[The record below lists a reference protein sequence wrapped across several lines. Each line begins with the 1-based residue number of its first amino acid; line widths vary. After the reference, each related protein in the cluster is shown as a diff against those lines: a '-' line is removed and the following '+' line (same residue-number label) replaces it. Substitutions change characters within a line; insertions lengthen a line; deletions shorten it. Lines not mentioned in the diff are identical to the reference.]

1 MANSSLPLWQKP
13 LIKKLL
19 KFFAFI
25 AATILL
31 VVLAWHQIQ
40 QAHFRQFLP
49 KEFQNFPLVSAYDS
63 LKISDLPALMF
74 IRESFGCAIFKM
86 TPEWVDKLNS
96 EGLNALQPIRE
107 SKGNPN
113 SPQLYGPR
121 PYTEWKETPI
131 SAGWLSSETLSG
143 AWLDLTPAPYKL
155 QVKVVEQLK
164 KSGSFYTIMNGDQC
178 LLIIPKLKW
187 VIFTYGS

>member
-1 MANSSLPLWQKP
+1 VTNRPWLRNLPKR
-13 LIKKLL
+13 LL
-19 KFFAFI
+19 PFLAFVAFI
-25 AATILL
+25 ALL
-31 VVLAWHQIQ
+31 ISWAWHRTQET
-40 QAHFRQFLP
+40 HFRQFLP
-49 KEFQNFPLVSAYDS
+49 AEFQGFPLVNAYDS

-86 TPEWVDKLNS
+86 TPEWVERFDR
-96 EGLNALQPIRE
+96 EGLKALQTISE
-107 SKGNPN
+107 SKGNADR
-113 SPQLYGPR
+113 PQLYGSR

-131 SAGWLSSETLSG
+131 SAGWLSSDTRSG

-164 KSGSFYTIMNGDQC
+164 EPGSFYTRMNGDQC
-178 LLIIPKLKW
+178 LLIIPKLRW

>member
-19 KFFAFI
+19 KFFAFF
-25 AATILL
+25 AA
-31 VVLAWHQIQ
+31 VVLLFAIAWHQIQ

-86 TPEWVDKLNS
+86 TPEWVEKFNH

-107 SKGNPN
+107 SKGNPD

-131 SAGWLSSETLSG
+131 PKEWVGSETLSG
-143 AWLDLTPAPYKL
+143 AWLGLDRSPYKL
-155 QVKVVEQLK
+155 QVKIMSQLNEP
-164 KSGSFYTIMNGDQC
+164 GSFYTELNGDQC

-187 VIFTYGS
+187 VIFTYSS